1 MDTGK
6 LRMIMEGLFLFFFFF
21 FFFTNGGFTLSQ
33 GEVLLESD
41 PPRTGLHQGVSAL
54 A

>member
-6 LRMIMEGLFLFFFFF
+6 LRMIMEGFFF

>member
-6 LRMIMEGLFLFFFFF
+6 LRMIMECFFFFFFF